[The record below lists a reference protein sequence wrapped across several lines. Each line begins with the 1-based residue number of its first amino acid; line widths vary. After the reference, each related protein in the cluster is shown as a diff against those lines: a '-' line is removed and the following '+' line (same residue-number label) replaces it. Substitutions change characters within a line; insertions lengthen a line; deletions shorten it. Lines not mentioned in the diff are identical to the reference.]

1 MATKQEILSKL
12 AASHEQ
18 RISKVLFDLEEDI
31 IAQLQRATD
40 GVPLT
45 TDLAIQLRPNL
56 KQLIEQNYLKEGSK
70 IISEYDEVVKGYM
83 DYIRTTPVSDKFKLL
98 TKPDLKIINQLK
110 QLSFSGF
117 EDVANRFLD
126 TISTEIYSSAITGK
140 PFPQVVENIRAS
152 INGVY
157 RRSNEA
163 AINRLVAIVEENR
176 YSDDPLAKKKYL
188 DARKILHSK
197 YASDIRGE
205 NMRKYANQIAH
216 DSIMQFDGQFTKYKG
231 QEAGINTYKYTGTNI
246 TTTRQFCRANL
257 NEIKTEEEWRE
268 VFTGNWRG
276 KSGSDPFVNRGGYR
290 CRHSLIPY
298 DPAWDEEEV
307 QEQIK
312 KEERKVERK
321 RKQENIFGDVSK
333 DEKDILPNVFGNEQ
347 TKFVKAISII
357 PPLKKLNY
365 ISENKNAYYMPWNN
379 ADELNVKK
387 VVNDNAKTTFAHE
400 YGHRIDDQVGKI
412 ITASDDLVEEISKN
426 VKSQQLIGKF
436 AAGVS
441 YKNQAKNISILASE
455 KILEDRKILTN
466 KLKDR
471 KKEANDWYFS
481 TITKLSNDVEK
492 RYKQCGKIL
501 DDLLDDDFP
510 LTKNEFLKIMG
521 KTPNSNITAD
531 DIKTAY
537 QIKLKL
543 MPSSLHRYFHDYIG
557 SLTRNKVGY
566 GHSDGYYKKWTT
578 VYRQGNNAVKFGEN
592 LETFA
597 NYYAAHTGN
606 FYENGKS
613 VAVEYIKLMNYY
625 APNLT
630 REYDYYMDVINKL

>member
-56 KQLIEQNYLKEGSK
+56 KRLIEQNYLKEGSR

-83 DYIRTTPVSDKFKLL
+83 DYIRTTPVSAKFKTL
-98 TKPDLKIINQLK
+98 TKPDLVLINQLK

-126 TISTEIYSSAITGK
+126 TIATEIYSSAVTGK

-157 RRSNEA
+157 RRSNEEA
-163 AINRLVAIVEENR
+163 VNRLVRIIEENR

-246 TTTRQFCRANL
+246 TTTRQFCRAYL

-298 DPAWDEEEV
+298 DPAWDADEEV
-307 QEQIK
+307 KQ
-312 KEERKVERK
+312 KV
-321 RKQENIFGDVSK
+321 
-333 DEKDILPNVFGNEQ
+333 
-347 TKFVKAISII
+347 
-357 PPLKKLNY
+357 
-365 ISENKNAYYMPWNN
+365 
-379 ADELNVKK
+379 
-387 VVNDNAKTTFAHE
+387 
-400 YGHRIDDQVGKI
+400 
-412 ITASDDLVEEISKN
+412 
-426 VKSQQLIGKF
+426 
-436 AAGVS
+436 
-441 YKNQAKNISILASE
+441 
-455 KILEDRKILTN
+455 
-466 KLKDR
+466 
-471 KKEANDWYFS
+471 
-481 TITKLSNDVEK
+481 
-492 RYKQCGKIL
+492 
-501 DDLLDDDFP
+501 
-510 LTKNEFLKIMG
+510 
-521 KTPNSNITAD
+521 D
-531 DIKTAY
+531 DIKPKTKPVGNIPQKNIYSPFPNTNGNSVNKILNDLDGNEESTIRINNFINARNIGLNFLPRATRNINNRRKELPKVQEWY
-537 QIKLKL
+537 GGYIKENKDTFKYGNQNYPIQSVEL
-543 MPSSLHRYFHDYIG
+543 G
-557 SLTRNKVGY
+557 SLKGRKTYNGWATPLNNMPIALIDETTDLSKVDVKKLQDSVAFTLDRTKKSQGKY
-566 GHSDGYYKKWTT
+566 VSRLNILGKRETKNADWSFSANLNLSKLDNEQKFMTMMHEIGHQVHYY
-578 VYRQGNNAVKFGEN
+578 AVKNVGTSD
-592 LETFA
+592 LIT
-597 NYYAAHTGN
+597 T
-606 FYENGKS
+606 NGVS
-613 VAVEYIKLMNYY
+613 
-625 APNLT
+625 
-630 REYDYYMDVINKL
+630 DVINFIRNKYPNSKDFILTKYGSSNAHEFHAELFAAYSTNRKALEKFNKGLVEYMDDLIEKATQSKVKGH

>member
-45 TDLAIQLRPNL
+45 TELAIQLRPNL
-56 KQLIEQNYLKEGSK
+56 KTLIEQNYLKEGTK
-70 IISEYDEVVKGYM
+70 IISEYDEVVKSFM
-83 DYIRTTPVSDKFKLL
+83 DFTRTIPDNLVSPKFKTL
-98 TKPDLKIINQLK
+98 TKPDLVLINQLK

-126 TISTEIYSSAITGK
+126 TIATEIYSSAVTGK

-163 AINRLVAIVEENR
+163 AVNRLVAIVEENR

-197 YASDIRGE
+197 YASDIRGD

-246 TTTRQFCRANL
+246 TTTRQFCRAQL

-298 DPAWDEEEV
+298 DPAWDADEPKKE
-307 QEQIK
+307 IK
-312 KEERKVERK
+312 KNQDKTEKTS
-321 RKQENIFGDVSK
+321 NIFGKVAK
-333 DEKDILPNVFGNEQ
+333 EEKELLKKAYGN
-347 TKFVKAISII
+347 TPSAITKAIAVI
-357 PPLKKLNY
+357 PPIRNFK
-365 ISENKNAYYMPWNN
+365 IERGTAYYRSSDDLIAMEETDMFDPIM
-379 ADELNVKK
+379 E
-387 VVNDNAKTTFAHE
+387 TFVHE
-400 YGHRIDDQVGKI
+400 YGHRVDYEMVKYYTSKKAINKFNRIKI
-412 ITASDDLVEEISKN
+412 KDNAP
-426 VKSQQLIGKF
+426 F
-436 AAGVS
+436 AA
-441 YKNQAKNISILASE
+441 KNTQLSNYAAE
-455 KILEDRKILTN
+455 KVLEDRKVISAGFRKNVDSYYEEIDKIENLAAQS
-466 KLKDR
+466 KLGQMAKVFQDATDKIVS
-471 KKEANDWYFS
+471 KK
-481 TITKLSNDVEK
+481 
-492 RYKQCGKIL
+492 G
-501 DDLLDDDFP
+501 FP
-510 LTKNEFLKIMG
+510 LTKEELLKYADVSPELYYRAIYKLALQIEKKLVFRTRDRLWKSDFADFVG
-521 KTPNSNITAD
+521 GITREK
-531 DIKTAY
+531 I
-537 QIKLKL
+537 
-543 MPSSLHRYFHDYIG
+543 
-557 SLTRNKVGY
+557 GY
-566 GHSDGYYKKWTT
+566 GHSKSYYEGRR
-578 VYRQGNNAVKFGEN
+578 VIYRDSKNKVMQGEPSEA
-592 LETFA
+592 FA
-597 NYYAAHTGN
+597 NYNTLIRGDFSN
-606 FYENGKS
+606 INK
-613 VAVEYIKLMNYY
+613 KLMNWY
-625 APNLT
+625 APNT
-630 REYDYYMDVINKL
+630 TAEFDFYFEEFNKL

>member
-83 DYIRTTPVSDKFKLL
+83 DYIRTTPVSDKFKTL
-98 TKPDLKIINQLK
+98 TKPDLVLINQLK

-126 TISTEIYSSAITGK
+126 TIATEIYSSAVTGK

-163 AINRLVAIVEENR
+163 AVNRLVSIVEENR
-176 YSDDPLAKKKYL
+176 YSDDPIAKKKYL

-205 NMRKYANQIAH
+205 NMRKYASQIAH

-257 NEIKTEEEWRE
+257 NEIKSEEEWRE

-298 DPAWDEEEV
+298 DPAWDDIDAVQNKIEIKEDGKPRVRPDNVSSLATQNKINEINIVKTTIIQNKLQKAITENAKDPRYNQTLYRWDAEGKVSLKNLNDKAASVIDTIVEELNELAD
-307 QEQIK
+307 IY
-312 KEERKVERK
+312 
-321 RKQENIFGDVSK
+321 NIPKIRSIVTDARMNAIAKMGSGNLRINYKYFNDPLSKTRYGLSSEDSLSNFKLGTDVSK
-333 DEKDILPNVFGNEQ
+333 EKKLTKSVKTREKYLEIKSTWKRPHNGFNYFEDEADKIRQILYHEFAHAVHQLKDITTDTYKF
-347 TKFVKAISII
+347 TKIEKALSQVKYFKTGSTR
-357 PPLKKLNY
+357 Y
-365 ISENKNAYYMPWNN
+365 S
-379 ADELNVKK
+379 DT
-387 VVNDNAKTTFAHE
+387 NAKEWFCENFSLYHMN
-400 YGHRIDDQVGKI
+400 RK
-412 ITASDDLVEEISKN
+412 DLVDPEFI
-426 VKSQQLIGKF
+426 KF
-436 AAGVS
+436 
-441 YKNQAKNISILASE
+441 IE
-455 KILEDRKILTN
+455 KEVLN
-466 KLKDR
+466 
-471 KKEANDWYFS
+471 
-481 TITKLSNDVEK
+481 
-492 RYKQCGKIL
+492 
-501 DDLLDDDFP
+501 
-510 LTKNEFLKIMG
+510 
-521 KTPNSNITAD
+521 
-531 DIKTAY
+531 
-537 QIKLKL
+537 
-543 MPSSLHRYFHDYIG
+543 
-557 SLTRNKVGY
+557 
-566 GHSDGYYKKWTT
+566 
-578 VYRQGNNAVKFGEN
+578 
-592 LETFA
+592 
-597 NYYAAHTGN
+597 
-606 FYENGKS
+606 
-613 VAVEYIKLMNYY
+613 
-625 APNLT
+625 
-630 REYDYYMDVINKL
+630 

>member
-45 TDLAIQLRPNL
+45 TELAIQLRPNL
-56 KQLIEQNYLKEGSK
+56 KQLIEQNYLKEGSR

-83 DYIRTTPVSDKFKLL
+83 DYIRTTPVSDKFKTL

-126 TISTEIYSSAITGK
+126 TIATEIYSSAVTGK

-157 RRSNEA
+157 RRSNEEA
-163 AINRLVAIVEENR
+163 VNRLVRIVEENR

-246 TTTRQFCRANL
+246 TTTRQFCRAYL

-298 DPAWDEEEV
+298 DPAWDAIEDV
-307 QEQIK
+307 QAKVQPKATDIKTSADAATNVSSLASPIKIDQIK
-312 KEERKVERK
+312 QVSKTYIVNKLANEFVENNKDARFSRTQVRFSKQGARRLSDYGKMKMPTGFTNTDYGIMEAMFQELNDMAIKYGVPKIRGVKSTPLKTYNYQGRKIKAKAIANMGDGVIGLDPEQMAFKNIRNDLSTWK
-321 RKQENIFGDVSK
+321 RFDDVSK
-333 DEKDILPNVFGNEQ
+333 RPEVGWDFYGDDKLAKIRHVYYHEFAHHIHHYKNIDIKDSYSLYFPDIE
-347 TKFVKAISII
+347 
-357 PPLKKLNY
+357 KKLNLLDTKLRGSSKY
-365 ISENKNAYYMPWNN
+365 SDFNQKEWFAEN
-379 ADELNVKK
+379 
-387 VVNDNAKTTFAHE
+387 FAFYHN
-400 YGHRIDDQVGKI
+400 GR
-412 ITASDDLVEEISKN
+412 TDLVDERWIEIFEE
-426 VKSQQLIGKF
+426 F
-436 AAGVS
+436 
-441 YKNQAKNISILASE
+441 
-455 KILEDRKILTN
+455 
-466 KLKDR
+466 
-471 KKEANDWYFS
+471 
-481 TITKLSNDVEK
+481 
-492 RYKQCGKIL
+492 
-501 DDLLDDDFP
+501 
-510 LTKNEFLKIMG
+510 
-521 KTPNSNITAD
+521 
-531 DIKTAY
+531 IK
-537 QIKLKL
+537 
-543 MPSSLHRYFHDYIG
+543 
-557 SLTRNKVGY
+557 
-566 GHSDGYYKKWTT
+566 
-578 VYRQGNNAVKFGEN
+578 
-592 LETFA
+592 
-597 NYYAAHTGN
+597 
-606 FYENGKS
+606 
-613 VAVEYIKLMNYY
+613 
-625 APNLT
+625 
-630 REYDYYMDVINKL
+630 

>member
-45 TDLAIQLRPNL
+45 TELAIQLRPNL
-56 KQLIEQNYLKEGSK
+56 KQLIEQNYLKEGSR

-83 DYIRTTPVSDKFKLL
+83 DYIRTTPVSDKFKTL

-126 TISTEIYSSAITGK
+126 TIATEIYSSAITGK
-140 PFPQVVENIRAS
+140 PFPEVVENIRAS

-163 AINRLVAIVEENR
+163 AVNRLVAIVEENR
-176 YSDDPLAKKKYL
+176 YSDDPIAKKKYL

-298 DPAWDEEEV
+298 DPAWDAEDV

-312 KEERKVERK
+312 KEEKK
-321 RKQENIFGDVSK
+321 NLGFGKSGTEEK
-333 DEKDILPNVFGNEQ
+333 NLLSSFKDIKDDGNNPV
-347 TKFVKAISII
+347 TKVITFL
-357 PPLKKLNY
+357 PPLKTYLDKTDK
-365 ISENKNAYYMPWNN
+365 SYYSRGQDTLSI
-379 ADELNVKK
+379 ATAHQTATRFDQVYR
-387 VVNDNAKTTFAHE
+387 HE
-400 YGHRIDDQVGKI
+400 YGHRIDDNIIGKLDETKRKTFKEKLMKIGGFDDAPKTLRSSVDFEVSANLSI
-412 ITASDDLVEEISKN
+412 INIKN
-426 VKSQQLIGKF
+426 VS
-436 AAGVS
+436 S
-441 YKNQAKNISILASE
+441 TYAS
-455 KILEDRKILTN
+455 RKILN
-466 KLKDR
+466 DR
-471 KKEANDWYFS
+471 KNLNKKFRERQNQNNIVKFKSPTDPQEFDKY
-481 TITKLSNDVEK
+481 
-492 RYKQCGKIL
+492 L
-501 DDLLDDDFP
+501 DDVLRDNPEFP
-510 LTKNEFLKIMG
+510 LTKQELK
-521 KTPNSNITAD
+521 KLVDTSNKKEVLGLINKSTVDINLSSMDDFMDYVGAITNN
-531 DIKTAY
+531 K
-537 QIKLKL
+537 
-543 MPSSLHRYFHDYIG
+543 IG
-557 SLTRNKVGY
+557 FGHKVSYYRDFSKVWKESGLAVTE
-566 GHSDGYYKKWTT
+566 GHTSE
-578 VYRQGNNAVKFGEN
+578 A
-592 LETFA
+592 FA
-597 NYYAAHTGN
+597 NYISLTTEKEFGGIY
-606 FYENGKS
+606 K
-613 VAVEYIKLMNYY
+613 KLMSYY
-625 APNLT
+625 APETTQAFDEILK
-630 REYDYYMDVINKL
+630 EIGDIL

>member
-40 GVPLT
+40 GIPLT
-45 TDLAIQLRPNL
+45 TELAIQLRPNL
-56 KQLIEQNYLKEGSK
+56 KQLIEQNYLKEGSR

-83 DYIRTTPVSDKFKLL
+83 DYIRTTPVSDKFKTL

-126 TISTEIYSSAITGK
+126 TIATEIYSSAVTGK

-157 RRSNEA
+157 RRSNEEA
-163 AINRLVAIVEENR
+163 VNRLVRIVEENR

-298 DPAWDEEEV
+298 DPAWDADEEV
-307 QEQIK
+307 KQKVDKIK
-312 KEERKVERK
+312 EKKAKKTKETF
-321 RKQENIFGDVSK
+321 NIK
-333 DEKDILPNVFGNEQ
+333 NK
-347 TKFVKAISII
+347 KFYS
-357 PPLKKLNY
+357 
-365 ISENKNAYYMPWNN
+365 S
-379 ADELNVKK
+379 
-387 VVNDNAKTTFAHE
+387 F
-400 YGHRIDDQVGKI
+400 
-412 ITASDDLVEEISKN
+412 
-426 VKSQQLIGKF
+426 
-436 AAGVS
+436 
-441 YKNQAKNISILASE
+441 
-455 KILEDRKILTN
+455 
-466 KLKDR
+466 
-471 KKEANDWYFS
+471 
-481 TITKLSNDVEK
+481 
-492 RYKQCGKIL
+492 
-501 DDLLDDDFP
+501 
-510 LTKNEFLKIMG
+510 
-521 KTPNSNITAD
+521 PNSNTDEFQNIMNKLEGQEISNEKISRFIEKKGMTLAFMSKQVTMKNFRKTEFQKFNKVYQDNMKDIDDRFDYGYRKTDLKRIGEAD
-531 DIKTAY
+531 INGYPRQPRVKGYASPLNNMPLAWIKENDDFKKIDPKKIQESTKKTIERTKNNEGDYQSKLIFGEKKNADWSISSGVESGSEEQVMFTMIHELGHQVHYYAYNADTSQINSVMDVFSFINKSNIAPNKIPNKNLLLTKYGTKNKHEYHAELFTAY
-537 QIKLKL
+537 ATNRKALEQ
-543 MPSSLHRYFHDYIG
+543 Y
-557 SLTRNKVGY
+557 NKG
-566 GHSDGYYKKWTT
+566 
-578 VYRQGNNAVKFGEN
+578 
-592 LETFA
+592 L
-597 NYYAAHTGN
+597 
-606 FYENGKS
+606 
-613 VAVEYIKLMNYY
+613 VEYMDDLMEK
-625 APNLT
+625 AIQSKT
-630 REYDYYMDVINKL
+630 KGH

>member
-45 TDLAIQLRPNL
+45 TELAIQLRPNL

-83 DYIRTTPVSDKFKLL
+83 DYIRTTPVSDKFKTL

-126 TISTEIYSSAITGK
+126 TIATEIYSSAVTGK

-163 AINRLVAIVEENR
+163 AVNRLVAIVEENR

-197 YASDIRGE
+197 YASDIRGD

-268 VFTGNWRG
+268 IFTGNWRG

-298 DPAWDEEEV
+298 DPAWDAEDV

-312 KEERKVERK
+312 KEEKK
-321 RKQENIFGDVSK
+321 NLGFGKSGTEEK
-333 DEKDILPNVFGNEQ
+333 NLLSSFKDIKDDGNNPV
-347 TKFVKAISII
+347 VKVITFL
-357 PPLKKLNY
+357 PPLKTYLDKGHKSYYSRGSDTLS
-365 ISENKNAYYMPWNN
+365 ISRGHQ
-379 ADELNVKK
+379 
-387 VVNDNAKTTFAHE
+387 TTTRFDQVYRHE
-400 YGHRIDDQVGKI
+400 YGHRIDDNI
-412 ITASDDLVEEISKN
+412 
-426 VKSQQLIGKF
+426 IGKLDETKRKKF
-436 AAGVS
+436 TDKLLEIGGFKVGSKLIKSSSDLELSLNMSVINLRKVS
-441 YKNQAKNISILASE
+441 STYASRRILN
-455 KILEDRKILTN
+455 DRKNLNN
-466 KLKDR
+466 KFRERQNQNNIVKFKSPTDPQEFDKYLDDVLKDNP
-471 KKEANDWYFS
+471 E
-481 TITKLSNDVEK
+481 
-492 RYKQCGKIL
+492 
-501 DDLLDDDFP
+501 FP
-510 LTKNEFLKIMG
+510 LTKQELKKLVDPSNKKEVLGLINKSNVDINLSSMDDFMDYVGAITNEKI
-521 KTPNSNITAD
+521 
-531 DIKTAY
+531 
-537 QIKLKL
+537 
-543 MPSSLHRYFHDYIG
+543 
-557 SLTRNKVGY
+557 GY
-566 GHSDGYYKKWTT
+566 GHGVGYYRKFSK
-578 VYRQGNNAVKFGEN
+578 VGKEYGLAVTEGHTSEA
-592 LETFA
+592 FA
-597 NYYAAHTGN
+597 NYISLTTEKEFGGIY
-606 FYENGKS
+606 K
-613 VAVEYIKLMNYY
+613 KLMSYY
-625 APNLT
+625 APETTQAFDEILK
-630 REYDYYMDVINKL
+630 EIGDIL

>member
-56 KQLIEQNYLKEGSK
+56 KQLIEQNYLKEGSR

-83 DYIRTTPVSDKFKLL
+83 DYIRTTPVSDKFKTL
-98 TKPDLKIINQLK
+98 TKPDLVLINQLK

-126 TISTEIYSSAITGK
+126 TIATEIYSSAVTGK

-152 INGVY
+152 VNGVY

-163 AINRLVAIVEENR
+163 AVNRLVRIVEENR
-176 YSDDPLAKKKYL
+176 YSDDPIAKKKYL

-205 NMRKYANQIAH
+205 NMRKYASQIAH

-257 NEIKTEEEWRE
+257 NEIKSEEEWRD

-312 KEERKVERK
+312 QEEKK
-321 RKQENIFGDVSK
+321 NLGFGKSGSEEK
-333 DEKDILPNVFGNEQ
+333 NLLSSFKDIKDDENN
-347 TKFVKAISII
+347 TITKAITFL
-357 PPLKKLNY
+357 PPLKKYLDKGQKSY
-365 ISENKNAYYMPWNN
+365 YERGSDTLSISRGHQ
-379 ADELNVKK
+379 
-387 VVNDNAKTTFAHE
+387 TTTRFDQVYRHE
-400 YGHRIDDQVGKI
+400 YGHRIDDNIIGKLDETKRKRFKEKLMKI
-412 ITASDDLVEEISKN
+412 GGFEDAPKSLRSSGDIEISVN
-426 VKSQQLIGKF
+426 LSVINLRQ
-436 AAGVS
+436 VS
-441 YKNQAKNISILASE
+441 STYAS
-455 KILEDRKILTN
+455 RKILN
-466 KLKDR
+466 DR
-471 KKEANDWYFS
+471 KN
-481 TITKLSNDVEK
+481 LN
-492 RYKQCGKIL
+492 KQFRESRNKNNMIKFKTPTDPQEFDKYL
-501 DDLLDDDFP
+501 DDVLRDNPEFP
-510 LTKNEFLKIMG
+510 LTKSELKRLVDPSNKKEILGLITKSNVDINLSSMDDFMDYVGAITNEKIG
-521 KTPNSNITAD
+521 FGHG
-531 DIKTAY
+531 TAY
-537 QIKLKL
+537 YRKFSKVWKESGLAVTEGHTSEAIAN
-543 MPSSLHRYFHDYIG
+543 YI
-557 SLTRNKVGY
+557 SLTTEKEFG
-566 GHSDGYYKKWTT
+566 GIYK
-578 VYRQGNNAVKFGEN
+578 
-592 LETFA
+592 
-597 NYYAAHTGN
+597 
-606 FYENGKS
+606 
-613 VAVEYIKLMNYY
+613 KLMNYY
-625 APNLT
+625 APETTQAFEEILK
-630 REYDYYMDVINKL
+630 EIGDIL